1 MRKLATYRED
11 GGKFLVEVLS
21 DVTTE
26 ENGQLYHRVH
36 LHCVKTIREASHR
49 LQIPVGREWVSSAI
63 VGMEHIV
70 GWSLTPLERNNENS
84 IP

>member
-1 MRKLATYRED
+1 MRKLAIYRED

-26 ENGQLYHRVH
+26 ENGQFYHRVR
-36 LHCVKTIREASHR
+36 LHCIKTIREASHR
-49 LQIPVGREWVSSAI
+49 LQIPVGKEWVAFAI

-70 GWSLTPLERNNENS
+70 GWSLTPLERQHEDS
-84 IP
+84 VS